1 MKKTIIVTALLMTIF
16 SFGQTFEK
24 AIISENTHI
33 YNPVKNLECR
43 MIRAINPKN
52 GVHFSDEEITVYIQV
67 YGILEDGSLFQ
78 LPQYSEKVVYSRQQ
92 VDGMFSQYNNSIE
105 SSESFIDEFNTML
118 KSILLY
124 ETMTQGYFGLDKF
137 SIYNTISNE

>member
-1 MKKTIIVTALLMTIF
+1 MKKTILVTALLMTIF

-43 MIRAINPKN
+43 MIRAITPHN
-52 GVHFSDEEITVYIQV
+52 GVHFSDEGVTVYVQV

-78 LPQYSEKVVYSRQQ
+78 LPQYSEKISYTKEE
-92 VDGMFSQYNNSIE
+92 VDGMYLQYNNPLYP
-105 SSESFIDEFNTML
+105 SESFMGEFNKML
-118 KSILLY
+118 ESILLY
-124 ETMTQGYFGLDKF
+124 ETMAQGYFGGDKF
-137 SIYNTISNE
+137 QIYNNK

>member
-43 MIRAINPKN
+43 MIRAITPQN
-52 GVHFSDEEITVYIQV
+52 GVHFSDEGITVYVQV
-67 YGILEDGSLFQ
+67 YGVLENGSLLP
-78 LPQYSEKVVYSRQQ
+78 LPQYSEKAVYSKEQ

-105 SSESFIDEFNTML
+105 SSESFIDEFNAML
-118 KSILLY
+118 TSILLY
-124 ETMTQGYFGLDKF
+124 ETMTQGYFGGDKF

>member
-24 AIISENTHI
+24 AIISQNTHI

-43 MIRAINPKN
+43 MIRAITPQN
-52 GVHFSDEEITVYIQV
+52 GVHFSDEGITVYVQV

-78 LPQYSEKVVYSRQQ
+78 LPQYSEKISYTKEE
-92 VDGMFSQYNNSIE
+92 VDGMYLQYNNPLYP
-105 SSESFIDEFNTML
+105 SESFMGEFNKML
-118 KSILLY
+118 ESILLY
-124 ETMTQGYFGLDKF
+124 ETMAQGYFGGDKF
-137 SIYNTISNE
+137 QIYNNK